1 MKDISVFWGANTAE
15 GFFSLAEEAAASF
28 APKRLFVVKGS
39 AGCGKSGLMT
49 RVAEEAARK
58 GEAVIRIL
66 CSGDPDSLDG
76 VCLPDRGMLFF
87 DGTAPHV
94 MEPKLT
100 GEAGFYVDLSRFF
113 LRPAEGLAVL
123 ERAYREHYRR
133 AYRYLAAAGRTG
145 EVLVCPPETAEA
157 ARKKARSLAERSLRK
172 RKGCG
177 RVIRVFTDAFTCRGL
192 VSLPETRRQLAPKL
206 ISLTGDRARAD
217 VFLRAALEAAL
228 ERGYVAIL
236 CPDPL
241 EPRLAAHLL
250 VPEAGFGLTVGEGD
264 RRIHLEKLGSPP
276 TEAEKA
282 EYREIRR
289 LREELLAHAR
299 EELAQAKAE
308 HDRLEAAVHPC
319 IDFAAVTGE
328 TERILRS
335 VFEE

>member
-15 GFFSLAEEAAASF
+15 GFFSLAEEAAASL
-28 APKRLFVVKGS
+28 APKRVFIVKGS

-76 VCLPDRGMLFF
+76 VCLPDRGVLFF

-94 MEPKLT
+94 MEPTLT
-100 GEAGFYVDLSRFF
+100 GETGFYVDLSRFF

-133 AYRYLAAAGRTG
+133 AYCCLAAAGSMG
-145 EVLVCPPETAEA
+145 EVLRCPPKAAEA
-157 ARKKARSLAERSLRK
+157 VARRAGSLAVRSLRK
-172 RKGCG
+172 RPGRG
-177 RVIRVFTDAFTCRGL
+177 RVFRCFTDAFTCRGP
-192 VSLPETRRQLAPKL
+192 VSLPDTRRQLAPKL

-217 VFLRAALEAAL
+217 VFLRTALDAVV
-228 ERGYVAIL
+228 ERGYDAIL
-236 CPDPL
+236 CSDPV

-250 VPEAGFGLTVGEGD
+250 VPAAGLGFTVGEGD
-264 RRIHLEKLGSPP
+264 RRIHLEKLGKPP

-282 EYREIRR
+282 EYREVRR
-289 LREELLAHAR
+289 LREELLARAQA
-299 EELAQAKAE
+299 ELALAKAE

-335 VFEE
+335 VFAE